1 MTSNKQKIVALVLT
15 DLEPGLIISEEM
27 IRKKVEFFSIMHALT
42 EEETTEVVHSL
53 QAKLSVRMDRG
64 ACVKEKYHKSWYYT
78 AKKDHKS
85 DFWDRYHTY
94 LSGDVGFNADVINA
108 LDKTTDE
115 MMDML
120 GNPSSEESF
129 SRRGLVIG
137 DVQSGKTAT
146 YTALINKAADDGYR
160 IIILLTGTIE
170 KLRRQTQGRLDE
182 GFVGLDSTA
191 FIRDKNN
198 IWVGVGNINPS
209 ISGWAITSTSSDFNT
224 STAAKLS
231 GRLSGISEP
240 ILFVL
245 KKNKSVLEKLEQW
258 LRIYNASPVDKKIH
272 MPMLL
277 IDDEADNASVNTKKA
292 EDDPTTIN
300 ASIRKLLKLFV
311 RTNYVGFTATPFANI
326 FINPDSESEMLE
338 DDLFPR
344 DFIYAL
350 EAPTNYVGARGVFS
364 EEGKYSYML
373 KSNDDCEFYIPEKH
387 KKEFVPTALPKSL
400 KEAIASF
407 FIANA
412 VRDLRGHKTKHR
424 SMLINVSRFI
434 AVQDS
439 ISVAVDGYVRE
450 MQREVKNYYNTGTEA
465 LKYES
470 FSFIKSVY
478 IKHFLDIPGFEYSWD
493 EIQAALYEA
502 IASIVVRT
510 VNGGNAPK
518 NLNYDECED
527 EGLRLIA
534 IGGYSLSR
542 GLTLEGLCVSYFY
555 RNSKMYDTLM
565 QMGRW
570 FGYRD
575 SYADICQI
583 WMAEEAIDWYNYISV
598 ASDELRRE
606 VRRMKDANLTPRDFG
621 LSVRSDISALLV
633 TARNK
638 MRTAKDHTVMI
649 SLNGKV
655 VETPYIHIDKEINKN
670 NLKLVESWIASL
682 ETDGYLLKKDS
693 NYSIKNYQILNVPR
707 RFIIEFLGSF
717 NSHYLNMD
725 FHTEE
730 LVNLISNYDDGTLD
744 LWDIVIASGNG
755 SNAYFC
761 GKEINYITRRFGIKK
776 DSKALQLS
784 GKGSRLGSAN
794 FAKGGLTIGQVLEIE
809 EKEYL
814 LQKQLGQKHG
824 FSQELYFNSGIKR
837 NPLLVIYPVE
847 LTAKA
852 KDINNEDRDD
862 PKRMEYMKRL
872 NVPVVGLSIGIPR
885 ISGKQSKTYQYKINL
900 VKFKELLGAD
910 DEYEEIDETIDEE

>member
-1 MTSNKQKIVALVLT
+1 MKSNKEKIASLVLI
-15 DLEPGLIISEEM
+15 DLEPGLIVTEEM
-27 IRKKVEFFSIMHALT
+27 IRKKVEFFSIMYSLT
-42 EEETTEVVHSL
+42 EEETTEVVNSL
-53 QAKLSVRMDRG
+53 QTKLSIRMDRG
-64 ACVKEKYHKSWYYT
+64 VCVKEKYHKSWYYT
-78 AKKDHKS
+78 AKKDHNS
-85 DFWDRYHTY
+85 DFWDRYRKY
-94 LSGDVGFNADVINA
+94 LSKDVGFNADVINA

-198 IWVGVGNINPS
+198 IWVGVGNIDPS
-209 ISGWAITSTSSDFNT
+209 ISGWAITSTSSDFNA

-231 GRLSGISEP
+231 GRISGISEP
-240 ILFVL
+240 VLFVL

-258 LRIYNASPVDKKIH
+258 LRIYNASPIDNKIH
-272 MPMLL
+272 LPMLL

-292 EDDPTTIN
+292 EDEPTTIN
-300 ASIRKLLKLFV
+300 AGIRKLLKLFV

-326 FINPDSESEMLE
+326 FINPDSETEMLE
-338 DDLFPR
+338 DDLFPK

-350 EAPTNYVGARGVFS
+350 EAPTNYVGARGVFL
-364 EEGKYSYML
+364 EDGKYAYML

-387 KKEFVPTALPKSL
+387 KKDFVPTALPKSM

-439 ISVAVDGYVRE
+439 IAIAVDGYVRE
-450 MQREVKNYYNTGTEA
+450 MQREVKNYHNTGSEA

-470 FSFIKSVY
+470 FLFIKSVY
-478 IKHFLDIPGFEYSWD
+478 SKHFAEIPGFEYNWA
-493 EIQAALYEA
+493 EIQKALHDG
-502 IASIVVRT
+502 IASVVVRT

-518 NLNYDECED
+518 NLNYDEHED

-542 GLTLEGLCVSYFY
+542 GLTLEGLCVSYFF

-570 FGYRD
+570 FGYREG
-575 SYADICQI
+575 YVDICQI
-583 WMAEEAIDWYNYISV
+583 WMAEEAIDWYNYISL

-606 VRRMKDANLTPRDFG
+606 VRRMRDANLTPRDFG
-621 LSVRSDISALLV
+621 LSVRSDINALLV

-638 MRTAKDHTVMI
+638 MRTAKNHTVMV
-649 SLNGKV
+649 SLNGRV
-655 VETPYIHIDKEINKN
+655 VETPYIHIDKVTNQN
-670 NLKLVESWIASL
+670 NLMLTEKWIANLKSEGYIL
-682 ETDGYLLKKDS
+682 EKHSD
-693 NYSIKNYQILNVPR
+693 YSIKNYQILNVPR
-707 RFIIEFLGSF
+707 KYINEFIDSF

-725 FHTEE
+725 FQTEQ
-730 LVNLISNYDDGTLD
+730 LVNLISSYNDGTLD
-744 LWDIVIASGNG
+744 LWDIIIAEGNG
-755 SNAYFC
+755 RSDQFC
-761 GKEINYITRRFGIKK
+761 GKEIRYVTRRFGIKK
-776 DSKALQLS
+776 ESKALQFS

-794 FAKGGLTIGQVLEIE
+794 FAKGGLTKEQVFEIE
-809 EKEYL
+809 EKERL
-814 LQKQLGQKHG
+814 LQKQLGEKHG

-847 LTAKA
+847 LSAKA
-852 KDINNEDRDD
+852 KDINNDDRID
-862 PKRMEYMKRL
+862 PKRMEYINGIQR
-872 NVPVVGLSIGIPR
+872 PVIGLSLGIPR
-885 ISGKQSKTYQYKINL
+885 INGKQSKTYQYKINL
-900 VKFKELLGAD
+900 VKFKELLGVD
-910 DEYEEIDETIDEE
+910 DEYEEIDETIDED